1 MVEHDE
7 STRGR
12 KRRDSRPGLRSPL
25 TIFCSTLG
33 VEPEVS
39 PGLVP
44 GDPRLDDEGD
54 NRYALGDELG
64 RGGGGTVHLAVDR
77 HLRRAVALKTL
88 PQEHVRDPV
97 RVQAFLEEA
106 IVTGGL
112 EHPNIVPAYDMGWSD
127 LHGPYYTMKRLA
139 GESLGHVLDRLRT
152 GEAQA
157 LRTFTVTRLL
167 GYFVE
172 ICRAVAHAH
181 ARGVIHTDLK
191 PSNVLIGEH
200 HEVVVVDWGLAMVLG
215 PEGARQAR
223 ARLHAGTPEY
233 ISPEQLSGPV
243 EGLDVRTD
251 IWSLGVMLYELLTL
265 TVPFRGQNPQETGMR
280 VLIEPIEVPS
290 ERAPERTVAPG
301 LEQICMKS
309 LERNR
314 DQRYTS
320 VTGLL
325 DDVESYL
332 EGTRERMYLAE
343 LARHALARV
352 KEQFAL
358 MQPREQRYDELAP
371 ELVGGSERDGVRP
384 EVDGLREHLLSG
396 YRRAGRALLR
406 GLHEQSPNPELSER
420 AGDLYWRIF
429 TRVYPSTIHR
439 TESVREASSELLRA
453 LHQRAPLAVA
463 RVGIQVARD
472 LGYTI
477 IEGTEDPWLA
487 VVRAISGGVSTGELT
502 PSRLGVLAE
511 RIAFLN
517 RVPLFASLKSAGL
530 LAVAE
535 ACREVHCTDGEAIF
549 NQGDRGDAL
558 FVLTLGNVR
567 VVRDGATINELH
579 RGDCFGEI
587 AIFAETTRTA
597 GVVADGEV
605 TCLAL
610 DASAFQELV
619 RENAEIGL
627 TVIAVL
633 GERLRVATEREAA
646 LRSLATTLS
655 E

>member
-1 MVEHDE
+1 L
-7 STRGR
+7 S
-12 KRRDSRPGLRSPL
+12 S
-25 TIFCSTLG
+25 
-33 VEPEVS
+33 
-39 PGLVP
+39 
-44 GDPRLDDEGD
+44 
-54 NRYALGDELG
+54 
-64 RGGGGTVHLAVDR
+64 
-77 HLRRAVALKTL
+77 
-88 PQEHVRDPV
+88 EHVRDPV

-112 EHPNIVPAYDMGWSD
+112 EHPNIVPAYDLGWSD
-127 LHGPYYTMKRLA
+127 LHGPYYTMKRLS
-139 GESLGHVLDRLRT
+139 GESLESVLNRLRG
-152 GEAQA
+152 GEPQA
-157 LRTFTVTRLL
+157 RRTYTVTRLL

-181 ARGVIHTDLK
+181 TRGVIHTDLK

-223 ARLHAGTPEY
+223 ARLHAGTPGY

-243 EGLDVRTD
+243 EDLDVRTD
-251 IWSLGVMLYELLTL
+251 IWSLGVMLYELLTW

-290 ERAPERTVAPG
+290 ERAPNHAIAPG
-301 LEQICMKS
+301 LEQICMRA
-309 LERNR
+309 LLRDREERYNNV
-314 DQRYTS
+314 TS
-320 VTGLL
+320 FL

-343 LARHALARV
+343 LARHAVARSQ
-352 KEQFAL
+352 EQFKLLEARERSLDERLVAL
-358 MQPREQRYDELAP
+358 SKSDSPAAGALEQVDEL
-371 ELVGGSERDGVRP
+371 RKQ
-384 EVDGLREHLLSG
+384 LLAG
-396 YRRAGRALLR
+396 YQRGGRALLR
-406 GLHEQSPNPELSER
+406 GLRAQAQIPALFDR

-429 TRVYPSTIHR
+429 TRIYPSTSHR
-439 TESVREASSELLRA
+439 TEGVRETCSELLRE
-453 LHQRAPLAVA
+453 LHERAPLAVA
-463 RVGIQVARD
+463 RAGIHVAQKH
-472 LGYTI
+472 GYTI

-487 VVRAISGGVSTGELT
+487 VVRAISGGVSTGDLT
-502 PSRLGVLAE
+502 PSRLRVLAE

-517 RVPLFASLKSAGL
+517 RVPLFSSLRSAGM
-530 LAVAE
+530 LAIAE
-535 ACREVHCTDGEAIF
+535 ACCEIHTKPGEAIF

-558 FVLTLGNVR
+558 YVLTSGVVR

-597 GVVADGEV
+597 GVESVEDA
-605 TCLAL
+605 TCLRL
-610 DASAFQELV
+610 DAPSFRQLV

-627 TVIAVL
+627 TVIHVL

>member
-1 MVEHDE
+1 MGNDE
-7 STRGR
+7 PARGR
-12 KRRDSRPGLRSPL
+12 KRRDSRPGVRSPL

-39 PGLVP
+39 PGLEP
-44 GDPRLDDEGD
+44 GDPHLDDDGD

-77 HLRRAVALKTL
+77 HLRRSVALKTL
-88 PQEHVRDPV
+88 PEEHVRDPV

-127 LHGPYYTMKRLA
+127 RHGPYYTMKRLS
-139 GESLGHVLDRLRT
+139 GESLEHILDRLRD

-157 LRTFTVTRLL
+157 LQTFTVTRLL

-243 EGLDVRTD
+243 NGLDVRTD
-251 IWSLGVMLYELLTL
+251 IWSLGVILYELLTL
-265 TVPFRGQNPQETGMR
+265 TVPFLGQNPQETGMR
-280 VLIEPIEVPS
+280 VLIEPIEPPS
-290 ERAPERTVAPG
+290 ERAPERAVAPG
-301 LEQICMKS
+301 LEQIC
-309 LERNR
+309 LRALVR
-314 DQRYTS
+314 DRDDRYDA
-320 VTGLL
+320 VTCLL

-332 EGTRERMYLAE
+332 EGTRERLYLAE
-343 LARHALARV
+343 LVRHALTRV

-358 MQPREQRYDELAP
+358 MQPLERAYDEKSPALSHPESRAAIIGEIDELREQ
-371 ELVGGSERDGVRP
+371 
-384 EVDGLREHLLSG
+384 LLSG

-406 GLHEQSPNPELSER
+406 GLRAQSPNSELRDR
-420 AGDLYWRIF
+420 AGDLYWRLF
-429 TRVYPSTIHR
+429 TRVYPSTFHR
-439 TESVREASSELLRA
+439 TTGVREASSELLRE
-453 LHQRAPLAVA
+453 LHELAPLAVA
-463 RVGIQVARD
+463 RVGRRFAHK

-487 VVRAISGGVSTGELT
+487 VVRAISGGVSTGELA

-535 ACREVHCTDGEAIF
+535 ACRELQCRDREAIF

-558 FVLTLGNVR
+558 YVLTHGTVR

-579 RGDCFGEI
+579 RGDCFGEV
-587 AIFAETTRTA
+587 AIFSETTRTA
-597 GVVADGEV
+597 GVVAHGDA

-610 DASAFQELV
+610 DATAFSQLV

-627 TVIAVL
+627 TVISVL